1 MRKISLFLL
10 MLCAGLLGHAQITT
24 GESSSR
30 VIRTGNRAEAGDF
43 GLYLGG
49 TTTIFKNFDNLE
61 NFDFLPLINV
71 KYMFT
76 DQVEG
81 RVGIEWWKEKTTTD
95 YDGDEAM
102 NSESSM
108 LFYPGIA
115 YHFSKSNLLDVY
127 VGAELPFGWGAN
139 KSEID
144 GGDESKTSFFRFGV
158 GAFIGLQAY
167 VANLPVALGVEY
179 GLSTL
184 YNGVSDGYLSE
195 DGMTIGSSREDV
207 DNSKWNL
214 GHQARVTLTYFFKL

>member
-1 MRKISLFLL
+1 

-30 VIRTGNRAEAGDF
+30 VIRTGNRAEEGDF

-81 RVGIEWWKEKTTTD
+81 RVGIEWWKEKSTTD
-95 YDGDEAM
+95 DDGDESIR
-102 NSESSM
+102 SESSM

-127 VGAELPFGWGAN
+127 VGAELPFGWGA
-139 KSEID
+139 KKIEYD
-144 GGDESKTSFFRFGV
+144 DDESRASFFRLGV

-167 VANLPVALGVEY
+167 VANLPVAIGVEY

-184 YNGVSDGYLSE
+184 YNGVSDGYLYK
-195 DGMTIGSSREDV
+195 DGMSIKEHI